1 MVPLSMGRMNSV
13 CEQGEWS
20 RTWRSSPGW
29 NSYNT
34 PRKLASQQ
42 LGLSSDV
49 GLSSRRSPAP
59 VPETG
64 GAEQA
69 RHCRQN

>member
-34 PRKLASQQ
+34 TRKLASQQ

-49 GLSSRRSPAP
+49 GAQQ
-59 VPETG
+59 
-64 GAEQA
+64 QA
-69 RHCRQN
+69 FASTCPRDWGS